1 MSQKMQGFFEAEVLD
16 TSMFPETGKIKV
28 RIGGTPDPEL
38 YEMVAVLTP
47 FGGLPNMGM
56 QALPPIGAYGLI
68 AYIREK
74 DRYPIWIGSML
85 RYWQTEDD
93 KVLDN
98 GIANPV
104 EAQDP
109 SDFIVK
115 TQYTTLNDQ
124 DLDGDNKVENIIKLN
139 EEGITLAKVQHNS
152 NYSYEKSAYSLEDDY
167 PANTITIKDDEIK
180 LKVRTDDDSAD
191 RVFIVNGDEL
201 KLEWGSDQSIIV
213 NKDKTVIKN
222 GQADITVFKDGKV
235 EVNAD
240 KIILKGEDGTGMF
253 YEGFRDFVNN
263 SFNNHVHGTPSGPS
277 GPPSAPYMST
287 NTAKSKNVKL
297 S

>member
-1 MSQKMQGFFEAEVLD
+1 MSQKMPGLFEAEVLD
-16 TSMFPETGKIKV
+16 TSMFSEIGKIKV

-38 YEMVAVLTP
+38 YEMVGVLTP

-74 DRYPIWIGSML
+74 DRNPIWIGSML
-85 RYWQTEDD
+85 RYWQTNED

-104 EAQDP
+104 EVKDP
-109 SDFIVK
+109 SDLIIK
-115 TQYTTLNDQ
+115 TQYTTLSDQ

-139 EEGITLAKVQHNS
+139 EEGITLAKVQNNS
-152 NYSYEKSAYSLEDDY
+152 NYKYEKQFYSLEKDY
-167 PANTITIKDDEIK
+167 PANTITIKDSEIK
-180 LKVRTDDDSAD
+180 LKVRTDDNSAD
-191 RVFIVNGDEL
+191 RVFIVNGNEL
-201 KLEWGSDQSIIV
+201 RLEWGEDQSIIV

-222 GQADITVFKDGKV
+222 GQADITILKDGKV

-240 KIILKGEDGTGMF
+240 KIVLKGENGTGTL
-253 YEGFRDFVNN
+253 YEGLRDFVNN
-263 SFNNHVHGTPSGPS
+263 AYQNHVHGTPSGPS
-277 GPPSAPYMST
+277 GPPAVPYMSI
-287 NTAKSKNVKL
+287 NTAKSNHVKL